1 MKEKSIFLKVA
12 LLAFVPSF
20 IAMLLYAFLGKMQ
33 NSIPSLLLFLI
44 CVGGVLFPF
53 EIYVIRKNDKKL
65 FNKSDLKWWQLVLI
79 VGLLFSF
86 AGLMMVIVTPLE
98 HSLFS
103 NQIDKLNKIIPAYFS
118 WDSSNLINYSNVMVI
133 ITCLFYFL
141 LNVIV
146 YPVIEEFFFRGVL
159 TNKLERYGYLAPIFV
174 TIVFSLYHFWLPF
187 DNLFRIAVF
196 ILPSLLAYKYK
207 DIRISIGFHCICNLF
222 STIIFILGV
231 L

>member
-174 TIVFSLYHFWLPF
+174 TVVFSLYHFWLPF